1 MGELCLHEIRYL
13 KIHEFQTI
21 TLSKHSPSILFSKTI
36 TRMLA
41 SFRHIVA
48 NQDKSNGRDCL
59 KFEMIGSVFV
69 VFQN

>member
-48 NQDKSNGRDCL
+48 NQDKSNGQRL
-59 KFEMIGSVFV
+59 KKCELFEV
-69 VFQN
+69 VYC